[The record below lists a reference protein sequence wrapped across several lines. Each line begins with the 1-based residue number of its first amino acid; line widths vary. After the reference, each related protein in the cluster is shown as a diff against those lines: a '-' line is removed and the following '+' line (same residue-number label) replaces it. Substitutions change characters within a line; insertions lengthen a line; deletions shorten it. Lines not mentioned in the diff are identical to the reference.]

1 MNEILL
7 NQTNL
12 YTRSTIF
19 KYIDMYAPPPPSNLH
34 TWSTYKFNLSVKS
47 LILQVY

>member
-19 KYIDMYAPPPPSNLH
+19 KYIDMYAPPPPQICTLGAFINLIC
-34 TWSTYKFNLSVKS
+34 L
-47 LILQVY
+47 

>member
-19 KYIDMYAPPPPSNLH
+19 KYIDMYAPPPLICTLGAFINLIC
-34 TWSTYKFNLSVKS
+34 L
-47 LILQVY
+47 

>member
-19 KYIDMYAPPPPSNLH
+19 KYIDMYAPPPSNLH
-34 TWSTYKFNLSVKS
+34 TWSIYKFNLSVKS

>member
-19 KYIDMYAPPPPSNLH
+19 KYIDMYAPPPPPQIFTLGAFINLIC
-34 TWSTYKFNLSVKS
+34 L
-47 LILQVY
+47 

>member
-19 KYIDMYAPPPPSNLH
+19 KYIDMYAPPPL
-34 TWSTYKFNLSVKS
+34 KFAHLEH
-47 LILQVY
+47 L